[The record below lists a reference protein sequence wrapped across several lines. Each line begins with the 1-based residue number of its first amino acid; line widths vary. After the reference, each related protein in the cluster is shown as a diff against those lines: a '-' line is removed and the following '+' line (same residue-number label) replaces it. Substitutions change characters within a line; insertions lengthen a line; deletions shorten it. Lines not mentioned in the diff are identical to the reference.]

1 MVFRISEGLVAKV
14 TVERQ
19 MITESRTLPY
29 LQEHL
34 PHFPVPRLHGV
45 IRIGQYGLLFTPFVP
60 GLDLK
65 KAWPQL
71 DDVQKR
77 SISTQIDKL
86 LIELRSLPFPPNTP
100 LGGVDERRCKDTRR
114 AVRSSTKPILD
125 VSEFEDFIFAGS
137 KTVSSMYTRFLQS
150 LMPAS
155 PTTAVFAHGDIRPAT
170 IMVRQDD
177 GDEKGSASWTVVA
190 IIDWESSGFYPE
202 YWECVKMTNN
212 LMPRDEDDW

>member
-14 TVERQ
+14 TVEWQ
-19 MITESRTLPY
+19 IITESRTLPY
-29 LQEHL
+29 PQAHL

-71 DDVQKR
+71 DDAQKR

-100 LGGVDERRCKDTRR
+100 LGGVDDRRCKDTRR
-114 AVRSSTKPILD
+114 TVRSNTKPILD
-125 VSEFEDFIFAGS
+125 VSEFEHFIFAGS
-137 KTVSSMYTRFLQS
+137 KAASSKYTRFLQS
-150 LMPAS
+150 LMPES
-155 PTTAVFAHGDIRPAT
+155 VSS
-170 IMVRQDD
+170 RQ
-177 GDEKGSASWTVVA
+177 
-190 IIDWESSGFYPE
+190 FPE
-202 YWECVKMTNN
+202 QWLV
-212 LMPRDEDDW
+212 PR